1 MRDKRLDKF
10 AIDLRDD
17 REEPKDLRPKDLPI
31 ENNSHSDSDYDQ
43 HSVEKHSLEITK
55 QASQGSRHSSV

>member
-31 ENNSHSDSDYDQ
+31 ENNSNSDSDYD
-43 HSVEKHSLEITK
+43 
-55 QASQGSRHSSV
+55 

>member
-31 ENNSHSDSDYDQ
+31 ENNSHSDSDYD
-43 HSVEKHSLEITK
+43 
-55 QASQGSRHSSV
+55 